1 MLPRLVFLWNHGE
14 LSEVRKL
21 GSRALELIIAICIPA
36 SIGIF
41 ILAPQ
46 IVHVIFGMDF
56 LPCILTLRIFAP
68 FILISTIG
76 NLYGTQLLMTFNEEK
91 ILLIT
96 VSVGALLNMLMNFF
110 LIPKMQQNGAAIASV
125 ITETVV
131 LCLQIYFVNK
141 QVRLNCSLHFLKTIF
156 LIVVVMILYLMIVTK
171 FLNGDI
177 SIIICSIFGSG
188 FIYIS
193 LGILLKNE
201 AILYFVRLV
210 KNKVLRCKK

>member
-1 MLPRLVFLWNHGE
+1 MLPRLVFLWNHNE
-14 LSEVRKL
+14 LDAVKAL
-21 GSRALELIIAICIPA
+21 GGKALQLIIVVCIPV

-46 IVHVIFGMDF
+46 IVRVIFGMDF

-68 FILISTIG
+68 FVLISTVG

-96 VSVGALLNMLMNFF
+96 VSVGALLNMTMNLF
-110 LIPKMQQNGAAIASV
+110 LIPKMEQNGATIASV
-125 ITETVV
+125 VTEALV

-141 QVRLNCSLHFLKTIF
+141 RVKLKCTSHFLKTLFIMMT
-156 LIVVVMILYLMIVTK
+156 VMILYLMIVMK
-171 FLNGDI
+171 FLDNDI
-177 SIIICSIFGSG
+177 SVIVCSIFGSG
-188 FIYIS
+188 CIYLI

-201 AILYFVRLV
+201 AILYFVGLI
-210 KNKVLRCKK
+210 KSKILS